1 MDINKVIKSA
11 QDKCKIEFPLK
22 SWINIEGL
30 SEEEY
35 YVKVSDYLVNNKEP
49 MNVVIGSERMYW
61 LFMNWL
67 NDYEIS
73 PKPII
78 GKTYLKGKD
87 ND

>member
-1 MDINKVIKSA
+1 MVHLINRYPLVCVNA
-11 QDKCKIEFPLK
+11 YLQDFGCKMNPNVFA
-22 SWINIEGL
+22 L
-30 SEEEY
+30 SEM
-35 YVKVSDYLVNNKEP
+35 LQWLWRGCIRNKEP